1 MYFLPPRPVSQVRC
15 RVVAVSVARDEIVV
29 GASLL
34 EPTSRRHSGADERV
48 LAHCAALLPPLLRH
62 PPPRLTTPP
71 HTPPTTPPTFPPTIL
86 PLASQPPNYT
96 EATPEPAAAFDPEP
110 TTCAAASQAV
120 ISPKSYSTAASQP
133 AAVGPKLSS
142 AASKLSADPKLS
154 VAPSQPAA
162 DTTLLE
168 VNTCM
173 CICVACAALAWLLH
187 GMCT

>member
-1 MYFLPPRPVSQVRC
+1 M
-15 RVVAVSVARDEIVV
+15 SVARDEMSSARACLNPHHADQAARMNVCLPIAPHSCRPSCATRRR
-29 GASLL
+29 ASPLL
-34 EPTSRRHSGADERV
+34 LTPPT
-48 LAHCAALLPPLLRH
+48 LLPPFL
-62 PPPRLTTPP
+62 PPLP
-71 HTPPTTPPTFPPTIL
+71 

-96 EATPEPAAAFDPEP
+96 EATPKPAAALAAFDPEP